1 MIKLFVSNGVAPCFD
16 SGYDE
21 AFLSFETFTDEIGEA
36 KAADAF
42 DLRADYLL
50 IVEVWVA

>member
-1 MIKLFVSNGVAPCFD
+1 MIKLFVSDGVAPCFD

-21 AFLSFETFTDEIGEA
+21 AFLCFLTFADEIGEA
-36 KAADAF
+36 ETADAF